1 MENNSCD
8 RRYEYDGED
17 IKGKVSDDAFIMI
30 LAIRNHLYDDYD
42 TLKLYVNAIIKNDEN
57 SIPYMLDSLTDIDL
71 RSLERLNPLANQGHN
86 KRVFDYVSLICA
98 IKDNGY
104 DLTSL
109 KNSQNLPL
117 YWANLNKLV
126 ETMIIKKN
134 LRLDTNIGNP
144 VDFKY
149 MGSNPL
155 NRKVEFNSY
164 IDGYDLCNLMNY
176 LIMPDKDSSIFKE
189 GSYVKKIER

>member
-1 MENNSCD
+1 MKNNSCD
-8 RRYEYDGED
+8 RRYEYNGED
-17 IKGKVSDDAFIMI
+17 IIGKVSDDAFRMI
-30 LAIRNHLYDDYD
+30 FAIGNHLYDDYD

-57 SIPYMLDSLTDIDL
+57 SIPYMLNSLTDIDL
-71 RSLERLNPLANQGHN
+71 KTTERNNIFANHGHN
-86 KRVFDYVSLICA
+86 KRVFDYVSLVCA
-98 IKDNGY
+98 IKDSGY
-104 DLTSL
+104 DLAAL

-126 ETMIIKKN
+126 EIMIIKRN

-144 VDFKY
+144 VDFRYVDSSSFK
-149 MGSNPL
+149 
-155 NRKVEFNSY
+155 RKVEFNSY